1 MRRREFI
8 TTLGS
13 AVVTTAWPLAA
24 RAQQPDQMRRIGVLL
39 AVAESDVDVSKGIG
53 IFQQTLQELGWKVG
67 HNTRIDYRW
76 GNADPERIQ
85 TLAKELVDLNPGVL
99 VGHSTPSAKGLL
111 KYTRSIPI
119 VFLTVTDPL
128 GQGLVASLSRPD
140 GNITGFSVFE
150 FSLGSK
156 WLETLK
162 LIAPGLRRIT
172 SIFNPKTA
180 PYYELYLKAI
190 SAAVPSLAVESIAVP
205 VHSETDIENAI
216 RKVGSETDSALFV
229 LPDSH
234 NVVYRK
240 RIIELAAQ
248 YRLPTIYYFRYFV
261 SDGGLISYGPDEMD
275 LFRRTAGYVDRILRG
290 TNPSDLPVQQPTK
303 FELVINLK
311 TAKAMGMQI
320 PASLIARADEVIE

>member
-1 MRRREFI
+1 
-8 TTLGS
+8 
-13 AVVTTAWPLAA
+13 
-24 RAQQPDQMRRIGVLL
+24 
-39 AVAESDVDVSKGIG
+39 
-53 IFQQTLQELGWKVG
+53 
-67 HNTRIDYRW
+67 
-76 GNADPERIQ
+76 
-85 TLAKELVDLNPGVL
+85 
-99 VGHSTPSAKGLL
+99 L
-111 KYTRSIPI
+111 KYTRSTPI
-119 VFLTVTDPL
+119 VFLTVSDPL
-128 GQGLVASLSRPD
+128 GQGLVASLSRPG

-172 SIFNPKTA
+172 SIFNPVTA

-190 SAAVPSLAVESIAVP
+190 SAAVPSLAVESIALP

-216 RKVGSETDSALFV
+216 RKVGSEPDSALFV

-240 RIIELAAQ
+240 KIIELAAH
-248 YRLPTIYYFRYFV
+248 YRLPTIYYFRYFA

-303 FELVINLK
+303 FDLVINLK
-311 TAKAMGMQI
+311 TAKAMGIHI
-320 PASLIARADEVIE
+320 PDSLIARADEVIE

>member
-1 MRRREFI
+1 M
-8 TTLGS
+8 
-13 AVVTTAWPLAA
+13 
-24 RAQQPDQMRRIGVLL
+24 
-39 AVAESDVDVSKGIG
+39 
-53 IFQQTLQELGWKVG
+53 
-67 HNTRIDYRW
+67 
-76 GNADPERIQ
+76 
-85 TLAKELVDLNPGVL
+85 
-99 VGHSTPSAKGLL
+99 
-111 KYTRSIPI
+111 KYTRSTPI

-128 GQGLVASLSRPD
+128 GQGLVASLAHPG

-162 LIAPGLRRIT
+162 LIAPGPSTGSPLF
-172 SIFNPKTA
+172 FNPVTA

-190 SAAVPSLAVESIAVP
+190 SAAVPSLAVRSIALPQSIVKLTSRTP
-205 VHSETDIENAI
+205 
-216 RKVGSETDSALFV
+216 SARSVASRTATLFV

-240 RIIELAAQ
+240 KIIELAAH
-248 YRLPTIYYFRYFV
+248 YRLPTIYYFRYFA

-303 FELVINLK
+303 IRTGNK
-311 TAKAMGMQI
+311 SQNCQGNGDTYPGGI
-320 PASLIARADEVIE
+320 P

>member
-111 KYTRSIPI
+111 KYTRSTPI

-128 GQGLVASLSRPD
+128 GQGLVASLSRPG

-172 SIFNPKTA
+172 SIFNPVTA

-190 SAAVPSLAVESIAVP
+190 SAAVPSLAVESIALP

-216 RKVGSETDSALFV
+216 RKVGSEPDSALFV

-240 RIIELAAQ
+240 KIIELAAH
-248 YRLPTIYYFRYFV
+248 YRLPTIYYFRYFA

-303 FELVINLK
+303 FDLVINLK
-311 TAKAMGMQI
+311 TAKAMGIHI
-320 PASLIARADEVIE
+320 PDSLIARADEVIE